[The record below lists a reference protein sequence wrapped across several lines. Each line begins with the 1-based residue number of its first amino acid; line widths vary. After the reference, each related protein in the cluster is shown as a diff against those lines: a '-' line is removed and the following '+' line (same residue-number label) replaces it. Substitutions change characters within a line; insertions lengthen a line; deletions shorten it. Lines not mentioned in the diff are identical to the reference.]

1 MNEESNVLNLKEK
14 ARKEEAHEQ
23 VPAGAGKLVEQPNE
37 TANEKDD
44 EKRLDTNDH
53 HDILKG
59 NSTPKESA
67 KPNHEEREYGSEEQ
81 LTLQEAF
88 KEQAREDEQPQSTN
102 FTLRKILGGD
112 WLTADF
118 LRRQIGVIL
127 LIVGFAIVYIS
138 NRYSCQKDMLEIDRL
153 NAELTDAKYKALSSS
168 SELTEKCR
176 ESNVLD
182 LLKNNKD
189 SVLKIASQPPYIINV
204 P

>member
-1 MNEESNVLNLKEK
+1 MSEGTKERRNEGTEKGGNEGKEGRKNEKKKNEETKEQDTSG
-14 ARKEEAHEQ
+14 EQ
-23 VPAGAGKLVEQPNE
+23 
-37 TANEKDD
+37 
-44 EKRLDTNDH
+44 
-53 HDILKG
+53 I
-59 NSTPKESA
+59 S
-67 KPNHEEREYGSEEQ
+67 
-81 LTLQEAF
+81 LQEAI
-88 KEQAREDEQPQSTN
+88 KEQAREDEQPQSAN

-127 LIVGFAIVYIS
+127 LIVGFTIVYIS

-182 LLKNNKD
+182 LLRNNKD
-189 SVLKIASQPPYIINV
+189 SVLKIANQPPYIINI
-204 P
+204 PQ